1 MSKVLHMANRASRV
15 GYAGVVISDFEV
27 RLLPV
32 SELWTPVSI
41 VPPFMQQVRDSI
53 MEEGLLNPIIVVR
66 APREDV
72 IRHFRAVKAGLPE
85 GAKDAL
91 PKGLPE
97 EEVINTIWGGSN
109 RLDAV
114 KQLGYTHVDCVL
126 IPDFFTAMRV
136 QTEQRNAYNY
146 QELEVSNGAAG
157 DTIK

>member
-27 RLLPV
+27 RALPV
-32 SELWTPVSI
+32 AELWTPVTI

-109 RLDAV
+109 RLAAV
-114 KQLGYTHVDCVL
+114 KELGYTEVDCL
-126 IPDFFTAMRV
+126 IVHDFFIATAI
-136 QTEQRNAYNY
+136 QTAQRNSYGEEPN
-146 QELEVSNGAAG
+146 AAHE
-157 DTIK
+157 